1 MDNEIK
7 QLLIDI
13 FDKPTNNAYKARREH
28 LKQLF
33 ASYNSI
39 TDYDT
44 KTLLQSI
51 IESDKAYC
59 IRMCN
64 EQMMIEH
71 NTFVLRYLSKK
82 QMPIAEIAQ
91 IQNCVTR
98 TVFNYINAALDRM
111 MIFTYGIDGLKI

>member
-1 MDNEIK
+1 MDEKIN

-13 FDKPTNNAYKARREH
+13 FNQKSSQAYKARREH

-39 TDYDT
+39 TDCNT
-44 KTLLQSI
+44 KMFLQSI

-59 IRMCN
+59 IKMCN

-71 NTFVLRYLSKK
+71 NIFVLRYLSKR
-82 QMPIAEIAQ
+82 QPTVCEIAQ
-91 IQNCVTR
+91 SQNCVTR
-98 TVFNYINAALDRM
+98 TAFNYINAALDSM
-111 MIFTYGIDGLKI
+111 MIFAYGIDGLKI